1 MIDQQLKNLIHWSV
15 YFDLFCHQVEPEQVV
30 MSHSPLQMF
39 RQFMDK
45 HVLVSGQ
52 GPTLEIAKG
61 LGFTKVSTID
71 DLRDAFPKLDMVDER
86 HQAVVRACLRA
97 CRHALQ

>member
-1 MIDQQLKNLIHWSV
+1 M
-15 YFDLFCHQVEPEQVV
+15 FCHQVDPEQVM

-52 GPTLEIAKG
+52 GPTLEIAKC

-71 DLRDAFPKLDMVDER
+71 DIRQAFPNLDMVDHER
-86 HQAVVRACLRA
+86 RPAAVSG
-97 CRHALQ
+97 

>member
-1 MIDQQLKNLIHWSV
+1 M
-15 YFDLFCHQVEPEQVV
+15 EPEQVV

>member
-1 MIDQQLKNLIHWSV
+1 
-15 YFDLFCHQVEPEQVV
+15 

-52 GPTLEIAKG
+52 GPTLQIAKC

-71 DLRDAFPKLDMVDER
+71 DLRDAFPKLDMVDHER
-86 HQAVVRACLRA
+86 RQAAVRACSRVCVRA
-97 CRHALQ
+97 NMHCD